1 MNNTTSLLMACSI
14 LAILTLLVGVR
25 MLVVRV
31 KQMKKNNITP
41 QSVALSAPRA
51 EIFQDSKLSDNYNHL
66 FELPVLFYVLCALAI
81 ASQQI
86 PNWLPIAAYLFVV
99 SRIIHSII
107 QCTYNKVMHRFA
119 IFLVGLAT
127 LIVMWVS
134 FIVSNIVN
142 M

>member
-99 SRIIHSII
+99 SRVIHSII

-127 LIVMWVS
+127 LIVMWAG